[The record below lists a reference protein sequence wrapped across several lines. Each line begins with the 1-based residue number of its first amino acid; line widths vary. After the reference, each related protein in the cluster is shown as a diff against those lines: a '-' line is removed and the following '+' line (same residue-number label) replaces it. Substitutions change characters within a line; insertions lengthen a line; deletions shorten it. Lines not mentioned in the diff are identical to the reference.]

1 MLGDRFKKAREFLG
15 SSRNSIAKKLG
26 LNHSSISRIES
37 NEIQN
42 PNWHYVEFL
51 IKHGINPYFLIGES
65 DDIHGIKTV
74 NMIPKEDHERI
85 LKEREEAFQKLQN
98 SIPKAEYEKLLIK
111 YETMQEAFK
120 LMNTHQ

>member
-51 IKHGINPYFLIGES
+51 IKQGVNPYFLVGVS
-65 DDIHGIKTV
+65 NDIHGQKTV
-74 NMIPKEDHERI
+74 DMISKEEHERI
-85 LKEREEAFQKLQN
+85 LKELKSENKEFKT
-98 SIPKAEYEKLLIK
+98 K

-120 LMNTHQ
+120 LINTNK